1 MGESAGNSRHI
12 RRNTVVRNMQNIAAI
27 DVGSNGIRMA
37 TARVGVDGQLQV
49 IDGVRVPVR
58 LGADA
63 FSHGQITEP
72 TMQSATDAFLRFRK
86 TIGDLMV
93 TRVRAVATSALRE
106 ARNSDVLIDRIERET
121 GIVVE
126 IISGEEESRLIH
138 LAVNK
143 VVDLGGKRAI
153 LVDIGGGSV
162 EVTLSDGD
170 NIVFSESYRMGTVRL
185 LQKFAAE
192 GRSRTSFNKMVKEY
206 AEATRRRLDH
216 EIGRKGV
223 HLCIGTGGNIEEMG
237 ELAKRLYRRDSARL
251 ISVKDL
257 ATLSDMLSGLTVA
270 ERIAR
275 LNLRPDRAD
284 VIMPACV
291 VLHSLAQTVG
301 VREVLIPGI
310 GLKEGVLWDI
320 AAQAS
325 PRPPRREQI
334 WSSALHLAEK
344 YELDKDHGSAVSDL
358 ALQIFDQSAPLHG
371 LGAEDR
377 LVLEV
382 AALLHDVGY
391 FVNAIDHDRHGH
403 YLLRH
408 SFLFGLSERQQAVVA
423 NIVRYHRKT
432 TPTLEHEHFKSLQ
445 PQDRLLVNKLCALL
459 RLADGIDTSH
469 TGRVRHVT
477 LSGAKSKWTLSLAG
491 NGDLVLEK
499 WTLTKRRAMFQDVFG
514 VELTII

>member
-1 MGESAGNSRHI
+1 
-12 RRNTVVRNMQNIAAI
+12 
-27 DVGSNGIRMA
+27 
-37 TARVGVDGQLQV
+37 
-49 IDGVRVPVR
+49 
-58 LGADA
+58 
-63 FSHGQITEP
+63 
-72 TMQSATDAFLRFRK
+72 
-86 TIGDLMV
+86 
-93 TRVRAVATSALRE
+93 
-106 ARNSDVLIDRIERET
+106 
-121 GIVVE
+121 
-126 IISGEEESRLIH
+126 
-138 LAVNK
+138 
-143 VVDLGGKRAI
+143 
-153 LVDIGGGSV
+153 
-162 EVTLSDGD
+162 
-170 NIVFSESYRMGTVRL
+170 
-185 LQKFAAE
+185 
-192 GRSRTSFNKMVKEY
+192 
-206 AEATRRRLDH
+206 
-216 EIGRKGV
+216 V